1 MKIKDFLKIMVEK
14 QASDLFLRTGGIP
27 HLRVDGRVCPIDN
40 MIMSTDDMQ
49 HIINEVLTTDE
60 QKRKLQQELDV
71 DFVLSLPD
79 LGRFR
84 FNVFIQRGT
93 PSIVVR
99 YVKDKIQTFEEL
111 NLPAEIL
118 KNFASESRG
127 LVLVTGPAGSGK
139 STTISCMLDYIN
151 ETSCRHIITVEDPI
165 EFLFRDKNSV
175 FNQREL
181 GLDVQSYPS
190 ALKHFTLQSPDVIY
204 IGVIRDNETMMA
216 AMTAAEMGVLVVST
230 FHTINTVQTIERIV
244 NFYPPHIHE
253 EVRMQ
258 LSLLLKG
265 IICLRLVP
273 KKDGNGRIPAYETMV
288 VTPSIARVIREGKLT
303 EISHFIE
310 EGEMFGMRSFKQ
322 SLVKLVTEGKVEE
335 ADARCSADSRDEFD
349 LELRGIKRIA

>member
-1 MKIKDFLKIMVEK
+1 MQIKDFLILMKEK
-14 QASDLFLRTGGIP
+14 NASDLFLRTGGIP
-27 HLRVDGRVCPIDN
+27 HLRVDGKLMPIDN
-40 MIMSTDDMQ
+40 MILSLEGM
-49 HIINEVLTTDE
+49 HNIVNEVLTTDD
-60 QKRKLQQELDV
+60 QKKKLKEDLDV
-71 DFVLSLPD
+71 DFVFSLPD
-79 LGRFR
+79 AGRFR
-84 FNVFIQRGT
+84 FNCFIQRGT

-99 YVKDKIQTFEEL
+99 YVKDSVQSFEEL
-111 NLPAEIL
+111 NLPAGVL

-139 STTISCMLDYIN
+139 STTIGSMLEYIN
-151 ETSCRHIITVEDPI
+151 QTSCRHIVTVEDPI
-165 EFLFRDKNSV
+165 EFIFRDKNCV

-204 IGVIRDNETMMA
+204 IGVIRDTETMMA

-265 IICLRLVP
+265 VISLRLVP
-273 KKDGNGRIPAYETMV
+273 KKDGTGRIPAYETMV
-288 VTPSIARVIREGKLT
+288 MTPSIARVIREGKLT
-303 EISHFIE
+303 EIAHFIE
-310 EGEMFGMRSFKQ
+310 EGAMFGMQSFKQ
-322 SLVKLVTEGKVEE
+322 SLVKLVQEEKVSEE
-335 ADARCSADSRDEFD
+335 DARRSADSRDEFD
-349 LELRGIKRIA
+349 LELHGIKRVA

>member
-1 MKIKDFLKIMVEK
+1 MKIKDYLKTMVEK
-14 QASDLFLRTGGIP
+14 QASDLFLRTGGLP
-27 HLRVDGRVCPIDN
+27 HLRIDGKMCGIDN
-40 MIMSTDDMQ
+40 TILSLEQMRSIL
-49 HIINEVLTTDE
+49 NEVLTTE
-60 QKRKLQQELDV
+60 NQKKKLQEDLDV
-71 DFVLSLPD
+71 DFVLSLPEV
-79 LGRFR
+79 GRFR
-84 FNVFIQRGT
+84 FNVFVQRGS

-99 YVKDKIQTFEEL
+99 YVKDSIQTFEEL
-111 NLPAEIL
+111 NLPAPIL

-139 STTISCMLDYIN
+139 STTIGCMLEYIN
-151 ETSCRHIITVEDPI
+151 ENSSRHVITVEDPI
-165 EFLFRDKNSV
+165 EFLFRDKNSL

-204 IGVIRDNETMMA
+204 IGVIRDTETMKA

-230 FHTINTVQTIERIV
+230 FHTINCVQTIERIV

-265 IICLRLVP
+265 IISLRLVP
-273 KKDGNGRIPAYETMV
+273 KKDGTGRIPACETMIM
-288 VTPSIARVIREGKLT
+288 TPSIARVIREGRLT
-303 EISHFIE
+303 EIAHFIE
-310 EGEMFGMRSFKQ
+310 EGEMFGMHSFKQ
-322 SLVKLVTEGKVEE
+322 SLVKLVQEEKVEV
-335 ADARCSADSRDEFD
+335 ADARNAADSRDEFD

>member
-1 MKIKDFLKIMVEK
+1 MKIKDYLQMMVEK
-14 QASDLFLRTGGIP
+14 GASDLFLRTGGIP
-27 HLRVDGRVCPIDN
+27 HLRIDGKIRLIDN
-40 MIMSTDDMQ
+40 SILSLEEMQ
-49 HIINEVLTTDE
+49 HIVNEVLTIDD
-60 QKRKLQQELDV
+60 QKKKLKEDLDV
-71 DFVLSLPD
+71 DFVLSLHD

-84 FNVFIQRGT
+84 FNVFIQRGS

-99 YVKDKIQTFEEL
+99 HVKDSVQNFEEL
-111 NLPAEIL
+111 NLPSGIL

-139 STTISCMLDYIN
+139 STTIGSMLEHIN
-151 ETSCRHIITVEDPI
+151 QTSSRHIITVEDPI
-165 EFLFRDKNSV
+165 EFLFRDKNSI

-204 IGVIRDNETMMA
+204 IGVIRDTETMIA

-265 IICLRLVP
+265 VISLRLVP
-273 KKDGNGRIPAYETMV
+273 KKDGTGRIPSCETMV
-288 VTPSIARVIREGKLT
+288 MTPSIARVIREGKLT
-303 EISHFIE
+303 EIARFIE
-310 EGEMFGMRSFKQ
+310 EGEMFGMHSFKQ
-322 SLVKLVTEGKVEE
+322 SLVKLVQEE
-335 ADARCSADSRDEFD
+335 KILESDARNAADSRDEFD

>member
-1 MKIKDFLKIMVEK
+1 MKINDYLKILVER

-27 HLRVDGRVCPIDN
+27 HLRVDGKVCPVDN
-40 MIMSTDDMQ
+40 TVVSPEDMRR
-49 HIINEVLTTDE
+49 IINEILTTDL
-60 QKRKLQQELDV
+60 QKKRLQEDLDV
-71 DFVLSLPD
+71 DFVIFSPE

-118 KNFASESRG
+118 KVFSSESRG

-139 STTISCMLDYIN
+139 STTIGCMLEYIN
-151 ETSCRHIITVEDPI
+151 ESSCRHIITVEDPI
-165 EFLFRDKNSV
+165 EFLFKDKNSI

-181 GLDVQSYPS
+181 VLDVSSYPS

-204 IGVIRDNETMMA
+204 IGVIRDTETMMA

-230 FHTINTVQTIERIV
+230 FHTINTVQTVERIV

-265 IICLRLVP
+265 VVSLRLIP
-273 KKDGNGRIPAYETMV
+273 KKDGSGRIPAYETMV
-288 VTPSIARVIREGKLT
+288 VTPSIGRVIREGRLT
-303 EISHFIE
+303 EVAHFIE
-310 EGEMFGMRSFKQ
+310 EGALFGMQSFKQ
-322 SLVKLVTEGKVEE
+322 SLVKLVQEGKVTED
-335 ADARCSADSRDEFD
+335 DARRFADSRDEFD
-349 LELRGIKRIA
+349 LELHGIKRIA

>member
-14 QASDLFLRTGGIP
+14 LASDLFLRAGGIP
-27 HLRVDGRVCPIDN
+27 HLRIDGRVSPIDN
-40 MIMSTDDMQ
+40 MALSVEDMR
-49 HIINEVLTTDE
+49 HILDEVLTDE
-60 QKRKLQQELDV
+60 QKKRLKEDLDV
-71 DFVLSLPD
+71 DFVLSLTD

-84 FNVFIQRGT
+84 FNAFIQRGS

-99 YVKDKIQTFEEL
+99 YVKEKIQTFEEL

-139 STTISCMLDYIN
+139 STTIGCMLDYIN
-151 ETSCRHIITVEDPI
+151 ETSARHIITVEDPI
-165 EFLFRDKNSV
+165 EFLFRDKKSV

-204 IGVIRDNETMMA
+204 IGVIRDTETMMA

-230 FHTINTVQTIERIV
+230 FHTINTVQTIERIM

-265 IICLRLVP
+265 VISLRLIP
-273 KKDGNGRIPAYETMV
+273 QKDSAGRIPACETMV
-288 VTPSIARVIREGKLT
+288 ITPSIARVVREGKLT
-303 EISHFIE
+303 EIAHFIE

-322 SLVKLVTEGKVEE
+322 SLVKLVQEGKVTEE
-335 ADARCSADSRDEFD
+335 DARRAADSRDEFD